1 MPLSATHPHSSQNVL
16 PPAQFSVAAGIP
28 PQALTGTPSDPF
40 MLTFIRGNKS
50 VCFGCKQRYPN
61 PINPLATYASCTRSG
76 GHSHCLVVVLHNHG
90 LATHTTACICHV
102 FGLCGHSSTQ
112 RGTSSSPVP
121 LPQHY
126 SQHISRLLLLPS
138 KSSLINFVLYYYIG
152 V

>member
-1 MPLSATHPHSSQNVL
+1 MDT
-16 PPAQFSVAAGIP
+16 AGIP

-40 MLTFIRGNKS
+40 MLAFIRGNIS

-61 PINPLATYASCTRSG
+61 PINPPVTYASCTKSG
-76 GHSHCLVVVLHNHG
+76 GHSQCLVVLLHNHG
-90 LATHTTACICHV
+90 LATHTTTCICHV
-102 FGLCGHSSTQ
+102 FGLCGRSLTP

-126 SQHISRLLLLPS
+126 SQHISRLLLPPS
-138 KSSLINFVLYYYIG
+138 KCSLTNFVLYCYIG